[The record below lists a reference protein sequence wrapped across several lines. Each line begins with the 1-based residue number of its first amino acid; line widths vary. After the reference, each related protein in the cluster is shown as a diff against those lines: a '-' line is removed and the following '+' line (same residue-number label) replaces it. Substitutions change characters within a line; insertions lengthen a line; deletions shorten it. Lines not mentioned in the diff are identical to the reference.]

1 MNIVFAYP
9 SEFNP
14 QNGGVERVTDILVR
28 ALLLKG
34 YTIFYLN
41 WQRKVDGYNYP
52 VPIIDLPS
60 SDLNAPENVEFYNR
74 FLLENNIEVVINQHG
89 LYEGT
94 YFLSQVTKKDVKI
107 ISVLHNDPFGYY
119 NHLFADVMTL
129 KDASFIEKMKR
140 VARFFLY
147 MRLKNIIRS
156 SLVSHYTFIQ
166 NNPQYLCLLSDSFK
180 KTLKEYC
187 NLPDDY
193 FVTIPNPN
201 TYGNIE
207 SIPSKERMV
216 LFVGRLHNR
225 QKKLNWL
232 IDIWSKT
239 VKEFPQ
245 WKLVVVGDGP
255 DKINLISKAKGV
267 SNIEFVGRQDPRPYY
282 EKASIFCLTS
292 LFEGFPM
299 CLNEAMLFGCVPIA
313 FDSFSAVH
321 DIIKP
326 GETGELVNA
335 FDKKEY
341 IKKLKYLMKDESYRT
356 DLSRNAFE
364 YVKRYDISKILPKWI
379 DLIER

>member
-41 WQRKVDGYNYP
+41 WQRKDDEYNYP
-52 VPIIDLPS
+52 VPIIDLPF

-129 KDASFIEKMKR
+129 RNGSFLEKMKR

-147 MRLKNIIRS
+147 KRLKNIIKR
-156 SLVSHYTFIQ
+156 SLVDHYTFIQ

-180 KTLKEYC
+180 KTLKKYC
-187 NLPDDY
+187 NLPDEY

-207 SIPSKERMV
+207 HIPSKERMV

-255 DKINLISKAKGV
+255 DKINLINKAKGV

-292 LFEGFPM
+292 LFEGWGM
-299 CLNEAMLFGCVPIA
+299 VLTEAMQFGGVPIA

-356 DLSRNAFE
+356 VLSRNAFE
-364 YVKRYDISKILPKWI
+364 YVKRYDILKILPKWI